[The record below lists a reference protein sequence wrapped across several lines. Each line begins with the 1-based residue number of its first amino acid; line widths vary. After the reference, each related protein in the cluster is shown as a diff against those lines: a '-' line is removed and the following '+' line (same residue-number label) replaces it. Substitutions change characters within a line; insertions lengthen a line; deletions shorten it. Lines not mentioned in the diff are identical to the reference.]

1 MLTFYITGTSQGIGK
16 AIAEQALLANNSKV
30 YGFSRTCT
38 ITHKNYNHLNIDL
51 SQVDEVLKVNFT
63 KHSESQKVVL
73 INNAGIIGDV
83 KPIGEL
89 TNDSIVKVFNLNTIC
104 PAILTNKFIKC
115 YKNSDV
121 QIVIINVSSGAGR
134 HSIESWGTYCA
145 SKAAVDMFSQ
155 VQQAENGFD
164 NPKLKVFSIA
174 PGIVDTNMQQ
184 QIRGVDSKD
193 FPHLEKF
200 IGYKTKGQLASTEE
214 VAKKILEVVNKPE
227 MYQDILL
234 DVRQI
239 N

>member
-1 MLTFYITGTSQGIGK
+1 MITFYITGTSQGIGK
-16 AIAEQALLANNSKV
+16 AIAEQALLADDSIV

-38 ITHKNYNHLNIDL
+38 INHKNYKHTAVDL
-51 SQVDEVLKVNFT
+51 SQVDEILKVNFT
-63 KHSESQKVVL
+63 KHAESSKVVL

-89 TNDSIVKVFNLNTIC
+89 SNKSIVKVFNLNTIC
-104 PAILTNKFIKC
+104 PAVFTNKFIQC

-121 QIVIINVSSGAGR
+121 QMVIINISSGAGR

-155 VQQAENGFD
+155 VHQAESGFD
-164 NPKLKVFSIA
+164 NPKLRIFSIA

-184 QIRGVDSKD
+184 QVRSVDPKD

-200 IGYKTKGQLASTEE
+200 IGYKTKGQLTSTEV
-214 VAKKILEVVNKPE
+214 VAKKILEVIDKPE
-227 MYQDILL
+227 NYRDVLL
-234 DVRQI
+234 DVRQL
-239 N
+239 